1 MTAQALRKTLLSC
14 LILQMAGPALAAP
27 SKVAAKAADKSADTS
42 ANKSTD
48 KASDKAEGKTGKSGH
63 KPKPDA
69 SSAPDAQTSDGTDT
83 GTSDPSQQTSP
94 FDQSNNPFNQ
104 QAFVPAISLILDASA
119 GLHSLSNEAFGN
131 LLSPFSLEAPDPQAE
146 GINVGNGFNLNYAEL
161 SLAAPIDPF
170 IDLFTVFHLHP
181 SEFEIEEAYATSR
194 GLPYNLTVKA
204 GKFLSHFGRLNP
216 QHGHFWN
223 FNDQPLVYQAFFG
236 PEGLNELGARVSWLV
251 PTPFYLDL
259 GLEVLQGNN
268 SASFGKQG
276 FTRGPNTL
284 SENNLPDLVV
294 ATAKTSFDLLDNLVL
309 LGGLSYAQGGSRFFI
324 EPPAGT
330 AAAAAPA
337 LGDGSLAAFAGTTSI
352 AGADLSLRWFIDSY
366 NELSWQTEFL
376 FRHLGG
382 QSYDDNGSSA
392 MEKNQSGLY
401 SQLLW
406 RFGQQWRTGVRLDLL
421 TQNQTI
427 SAGTSSN
434 GPSMLPR
441 YAAMVEYLPSEFTR
455 LRLQYELD
463 QSRFADGAGQSVHG
477 LYLNL
482 NLAMGAHGAHQF

>member
-1 MTAQALRKTLLSC
+1 MTAKALWTTLVSC
-14 LILQMAGPALAAP
+14 SILQTAWPALATPAP
-27 SKVAAKAADKSADTS
+27 NDAPASKVSANSADKAAEKADKTAKAAK
-42 ANKSTD
+42 K
-48 KASDKAEGKTGKSGH
+48 

-69 SSAPDAQTSDGTDT
+69 SPEPAEISTDGTD
-83 GTSDPSQQTSP
+83 GTTDSPSEPSQQNSP

-119 GLHSLSNEAFGN
+119 GLHNLSNEDFGG
-131 LLSPFSLEAPDPQAE
+131 LLSPLSLEAPGPEAE

-161 SLAAPIDPF
+161 SLAAPIDPYL
-170 IDLFTVFHLHP
+170 DLFTVFHLHP
-181 SEFEIEEAYATSR
+181 SEFEIEEAYATTR
-194 GLPYNLTVKA
+194 GLPYNLTFKA
-204 GKFLSHFGRLNP
+204 GKFLSHFGRINP
-216 QHGHFWN
+216 QHAHFWN
-223 FNDQPLVYQAFFG
+223 FNDAPLVYSAFFG
-236 PEGLNELGARVSWLV
+236 NEGLNELGARISWLA

-294 ATAKTSFDLLDNLVL
+294 ATAKASFDLLDNLVL

-330 AAAAAPA
+330 ADAAAAPT
-337 LGDGSLAAFAGTTSI
+337 LGDGSLAAFAGTTSV

-382 QSYDDNGSSA
+382 QSYDDTGSSA
-392 MEKNQSGLY
+392 LEKNQSGLY

-427 SAGTSSN
+427 SAGTSSS

-463 QSRFADGAGQSVHG
+463 QSRFANGANEAVHG